1 MRTKKYLN
9 QLFTREHFGHYC
21 PSVSRDKDNLHTLSD
36 IAPSLRIDDTSEYSL
51 DTLSRTHPECL
62 KEGVTFTSNVD
73 EGTIHNDVSALG
85 QALADEAAKQYNK
98 QDNKQVVEPTN
109 E

>member
-1 MRTKKYLN
+1 MRSKKYLN

-21 PSVSRDKDNLHTLSD
+21 PSVTRDRDNLHTLSD
-36 IAPSLRIDDTSEYSL
+36 NAPSLRIDDVTEYSL

-62 KEGVTFTSNVD
+62 KDGVTFTSNVD
-73 EGTIHNDVSALG
+73 VETIRNDVSALG
-85 QALADEAAKQYNK
+85 QALARESEIQYTN
-98 QDNKQVVEPTN
+98 QDNKQVVEPNN